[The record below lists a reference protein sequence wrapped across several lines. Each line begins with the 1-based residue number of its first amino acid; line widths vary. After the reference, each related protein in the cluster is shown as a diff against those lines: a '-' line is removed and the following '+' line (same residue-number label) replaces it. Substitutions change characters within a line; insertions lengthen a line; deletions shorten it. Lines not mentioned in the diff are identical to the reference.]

1 MNIILL
7 GFWGVV
13 GVYALVLLGLLLLLI
28 LGKMS
33 AFFVVLTIVLVLT
46 VLLAVF
52 LRINLKSESQIY
64 HEMQYRNQEIRDNY
78 AEIDIDDIRQNEEI
92 RKEIIDRGYPSTK
105 TKLTLDNKKQKN
117 I

>member
-1 MNIILL
+1 
-7 GFWGVV
+7 
-13 GVYALVLLGLLLLLI
+13 
-28 LGKMS
+28 
-33 AFFVVLTIVLVLT
+33 
-46 VLLAVF
+46 
-52 LRINLKSESQIY
+52 
-64 HEMQYRNQEIRDNY
+64 MQYRNQEIRDNY